1 MGSDCSAA
9 VESGL
14 RLEVPGEARPL
25 TERAAINARLEDV
38 GSKVWPLSLADVPDD
53 VRELLDRERLS
64 DSEQARVVG
73 HFLLSRGRLLE
84 VITEAG
90 RTPHVAGGGAM
101 HSQVSGHDTGYPRL
115 YLVEDGVDYSRF
127 DHFHVNRAD
136 DGTGADEIMQI
147 LSRGTIVLHQ
157 RMADG
162 EALTLRL
169 DCPSE
174 DSGWLLTYDGGRP
187 HIGSLSGAD
196 VGTKILMQIIG
207 PPVWAIRY
215 TDDL

>member
-9 VESGL
+9 AEAGL
-14 RLEVPGEARPL
+14 RLEVPGEARSP
-25 TERAAINARLEDV
+25 TGRAAINARLDDV
-38 GSKVWPLSLADVPDD
+38 GAKVWPLSLANVPDD
-53 VRELLDRERLS
+53 VRDLLDRERLS
-64 DSEQARVVG
+64 DTEQARLVE

-84 VITEAG
+84 VITAAG

-115 YLVEDGVDYSRF
+115 YLVEEGVDYTRF
-127 DHFHVNRAD
+127 DRFHVNRAD

-147 LSRGTIVLHQ
+147 LSGGTIVLHQ
-157 RMADG
+157 RMPDG
-162 EALTLRL
+162 ETLTLRL
-169 DCPSE
+169 DCPSAS
-174 DSGWLLTYDGGRP
+174 DGWLLTYDGGRP
-187 HIGSLSGAD
+187 HIGSLSSAG